1 MSTIGGY
8 TQSINNV
15 FIYDELN
22 TLPQNMIV
30 KNDSIYITGYYVDTS
45 LDYGI
50 KTFSSLYNRQGQIL
64 NNNFYRPWGIGQ
76 FVSSWYYGKLCKTNK
91 GYIQAGYA
99 ADSGTGNYSL
109 LLTTYN
115 FESKLLNYYT
125 YPTLSPSLSSGIN
138 AIQTSNNEYY
148 ITGIYKL
155 GSTGKPFLLKA
166 DSNGTKIWIKYYN
179 SVLLDFNAGASI
191 IEDDSGHIVIAVIS
205 ETEYN
210 PPIMHLRTNKT
221 TILNIDTAGTLRY
234 ARLDTSTIYQ
244 VGYSLQ
250 KTKDNNYIS
259 CGHKITYRDSLG
271 GYTNQQGCIIKWDS
285 LYNKI
290 WTKDYYHLN
299 YNAYIVLYDIQELA
313 DGSIIGCGYAGVG
326 NDSVFYGICGWL
338 IKTDREGNLIWSR
351 AYQSYKY
358 SNYRNKHY
366 LYDIDVLS
374 NGDIVAVGY
383 VSVVGGDVSQQGW
396 MIRVDSNGCLYDSN
410 WCGYNSIE
418 VEPKPMVWQAQNELR
433 VYPNPASDIINV
445 EVSRFKYQDL
455 TEIKFEIYDAIGINV
470 NGLCHSEAGGVYDGE
485 LHYHLNMNEL
495 SNGIYF
501 IRILDKEN
509 KVIGNGKFVK
519 E

>member
-290 WTKDYYHLN
+290 WTKDYYH
-299 YNAYIVLYDIQELA
+299 
-313 DGSIIGCGYAGVG
+313 
-326 NDSVFYGICGWL
+326 
-338 IKTDREGNLIWSR
+338 
-351 AYQSYKY
+351 
-358 SNYRNKHY
+358 
-366 LYDIDVLS
+366 
-374 NGDIVAVGY
+374 
-383 VSVVGGDVSQQGW
+383 
-396 MIRVDSNGCLYDSN
+396 
-410 WCGYNSIE
+410 
-418 VEPKPMVWQAQNELR
+418 
-433 VYPNPASDIINV
+433 
-445 EVSRFKYQDL
+445 
-455 TEIKFEIYDAIGINV
+455 
-470 NGLCHSEAGGVYDGE
+470 
-485 LHYHLNMNEL
+485 
-495 SNGIYF
+495 
-501 IRILDKEN
+501 
-509 KVIGNGKFVK
+509 
-519 E
+519 